1 MVRMLIERGHVI
13 SKPHAPDCLCS
24 SCKTFL
30 RDSGSSMSQIRL
42 NAYKAVANPTYIWQ
56 VTDDPILY
64 CFEIDREI
72 ETCSDMD
79 KEFKVE
85 YEQLGT
91 EVRDFTVQL
100 LS

>member
-1 MVRMLIERGHVI
+1 
-13 SKPHAPDCLCS
+13 
-24 SCKTFL
+24 
-30 RDSGSSMSQIRL
+30 MSQIRL
-42 NAYKAVANPTYIWQ
+42 NAYKVVDSPTYICQ

-72 ETCSDMD
+72 ETCSDRD

-85 YEQLGT
+85 YEELGT